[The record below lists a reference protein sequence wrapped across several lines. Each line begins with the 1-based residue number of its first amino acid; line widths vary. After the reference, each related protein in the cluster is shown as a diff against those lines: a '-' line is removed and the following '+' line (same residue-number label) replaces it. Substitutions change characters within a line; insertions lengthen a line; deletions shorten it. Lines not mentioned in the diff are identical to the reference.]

1 MLYVVILNNFIYQ
14 AKLLLFTTSLMRI
27 TVTIA
32 LLSTLL
38 LNGCG
43 VFAQPQFNVK
53 HYTTDN
59 GLPHN
64 IGYGLLQ
71 DRKGY
76 IWIGTDDG
84 LARFDGKSF
93 KVYRTDDGL
102 LSNYIID
109 IVEDRQGVLWLGS
122 WKGGVNCIKDDS
134 VFTPTLNKPLFRV
147 AYIAKDKNQLFLSD
161 LGNTVRHYTLNKNQ
175 WLNRPSGLVY
185 LTHDTTLT
193 YAQKKQTK
201 KLINVLNVQIHL
213 ASDGTP
219 LFFGKFPGVWQYQND
234 QIFTPFC
241 SNIIRNDSIT
251 HLSQDT
257 QGRYWL
263 GTQGKILIIDAQK
276 QLDKTYHHLPNES
289 IYSIKVAS
297 SGVIYFLT
305 NYHKFSHRGFYSYN
319 PTTQELTDLKKALKL
334 KTTPVAIEID
344 KEDNVWLTTNGDGVY
359 CISPSLF
366 QHYDQK
372 DGLPNVFIRNVKEDN
387 AGNIY
392 VGTIDGL
399 VRYQNGKFVNQQVL
413 DHSSR
418 YQVLRMFLDR
428 RHNVLTSVAP
438 SELNTSNNIF
448 LYKVAH
454 KTSTKLYNASFYN
467 PSYVDQQNRLWS
479 FTNKSIFWYPY
490 PKKSPF
496 KVPYYY
502 FKKGLI
508 VSQIFE
514 HEGQHWLASN
524 QGLLAFDT
532 HKRPNL
538 RFLDTLNTRQGLIS
552 NDVNVVKKAPDGA
565 LWIGTK
571 TGLCR
576 LKNGQITCFTQAK
589 DGLIHNNCTQL
600 EFDRYNR
607 LWIGTLQGLSCFD
620 GQSFINYSHKTGLIA
635 SDINCLFADSKQ
647 KLWVGTSKGISVLDI
662 RASLKRIPLAKVYID
677 QLLLNDVPQE
687 IHSTLRVN
695 YPSNLKIY
703 FNALSYTYPKGIRYQ
718 YRLNKGKWKNVPQQV
733 IEYNAFEQGN
743 YIIEIRAKKFNSGW
757 SLPKNILLIVR
768 PPMWLTWW
776 AISLYIIV
784 GLFMMWGVIRWRS
797 ATLVK
802 EKLKLEQVV
811 VQRTYELAQQKEE
824 IASQAEKL
832 KVLNQVQSN
841 FFSGISHELRT
852 PLTLIVEPA
861 EKLLQYNQEEPG
873 KRYTQTILG
882 NAQRLLRLINQLMD
896 FSKLE
901 SGKMTLQLSNNSLYQ
916 LLVEVIASFEL
927 LAQQKNI
934 ELKLTASNQA
944 LHYKFDHDKVEK
956 VVFNLISN
964 ALKFTPTQGN
974 IEVHLWQS
982 PDEVKITVTDTGI
995 GIAPADLPFVF
1006 DRFYQVDGSTTKNYP
1021 GTGIGLAL
1029 VKELVELHEGSIEVT
1044 SQENKGSTFVVK
1056 FPFTSVSASEG
1067 ISVVI
1072 DTPLYGTPVAST
1084 PLANASPEPGSQP
1097 GTINLPTVLVT
1108 EDNSE
1113 LRQFIASELIGTYRV
1128 IEATNGA
1135 EGIERAIK
1143 QLPDLII
1150 TDIMMP
1156 QTDGFELVNTLRNN
1170 PATSHIPIIILSAK
1184 ASPESKL
1191 KGLEIGSDDYLTKP
1205 FSSKELLL
1213 KVRNII
1219 GRKEKLWQ
1227 VFQQSLTKPNLPIE
1241 PSQVTAT
1248 SMDEALLQKALEIV
1262 EVHLNN
1268 TAFDVTLFCQEMGMS
1283 RSSLHQKL
1291 KALTNMSTTEFIRSI
1306 RLKRA
1311 ASLIQQQSGRIEEI
1325 AFQTGFNDVSYFNRC
1340 FKKQFGMTPKKYQQP
1355 NT

>member
-1 MLYVVILNNFIYQ
+1 
-14 AKLLLFTTSLMRI
+14 MRI

-32 LLSTLL
+32 LLSILL
-38 LNGCG
+38 LSSCG
-43 VFAQPQFNVK
+43 VFAQLRFSLK

-84 LARFDGKSF
+84 LARFDGKNF
-93 KVYRTDDGL
+93 KVYHTSDGL

-109 IVEDRQGVLWLGS
+109 IIEDHQGVLWLGS

-134 VFTPTLNKPLFRV
+134 VFTPTVDKPMFRV

-161 LGNTVRHYTLNKNQ
+161 LGNTVHHYTLNKNQ

-185 LTHDTTLT
+185 LTQDTTLT
-193 YAQKKQTK
+193 YSQKKQTK

-213 ASDGTP
+213 ANDGTT

-234 QIFTPFC
+234 HTFTPFC
-241 SNIIRNDSIT
+241 RNIIRHDSIT

-276 QLDKTYHHLPNES
+276 QLDKTYHNLPNES

-319 PTTQELTDLKKALKL
+319 PTTQELTDLKKDLKL

-344 KEDNVWLTTNGDGVY
+344 KEDNLWLTTNGDGVY

-366 QHYDQK
+366 QHYDQR
-372 DGLPNVFIRNVKEDN
+372 DGLPNVFVRDIKEDST
-387 AGNIY
+387 GNIY

-399 VRYQNGKFVNQQVL
+399 VRYQNGKFVNQQVF

-454 KTSTKLYNASFYN
+454 QTSTKLYNASFYN
-467 PSYVDQQNRLWS
+467 PSYVDQQNRIWS

-490 PKKSPF
+490 PAKSPF
-496 KVPYYY
+496 KVPYFY

-514 HEGQHWLASN
+514 YEGKHWLASN

-532 HKRPNL
+532 NEYPDL
-538 RFLDTLNTRQGLIS
+538 RFSDTINTSQGLIS
-552 NDVNVVKKAPDGA
+552 NAINVVKKTPDGT

-571 TGLCR
+571 AGLCR
-576 LKNGQITCFTQAK
+576 LKNGQITCFTQAN
-589 DGLIHNNCTQL
+589 DGLVHDNCTSL
-600 EFDRYNR
+600 ELDQHNR
-607 LWIGTLQGLSCFD
+607 LWIGTQKGLSCFD
-620 GQSFINYSHKTGLIA
+620 GKSFVNYNHKTGLIA
-635 SDINCLFADSKQ
+635 SDINCLFADSRQ
-647 KLWVGTSKGISVLDI
+647 QLWVGTSKGISVLNI
-662 RASLKRIPLAKVYID
+662 RSSLQEISPPKVYID
-677 QLLLNDVPQE
+677 ELLLNGVHQH
-687 IHSTLRVN
+687 IQSTLRFN

-703 FNALSYTYPKGIRYQ
+703 FNTLSYTYPEGIRYQ
-718 YRLNKGKWKNVPQQV
+718 YRLNKGAWKNTTQQV

-743 YIIEIRAKKFNSGW
+743 YMFEIRAKKFNSGW
-757 SLPKNILLIVR
+757 SPPKTILLIVR

-776 AISLYIIV
+776 AISLYIIA
-784 GLFMMWGVIRWRS
+784 GLFMMWGMIKWRS
-797 ATLVK
+797 TALIK
-802 EKLKLEQVV
+802 EKLKLEQIV

-901 SGKMTLQLSNNSLYQ
+901 SGKMTLQLSTNSLYQ
-916 LLVEVIASFEL
+916 LLVEAIASFEL

-934 ELKLTASNQA
+934 VIKLTASNQA
-944 LHYKFDHDKVEK
+944 LYYQFDHDKIEK

-964 ALKFTPTQGN
+964 ALKFTPAQGN
-974 IEVHLWQS
+974 IEVCLWQNLDGINIS
-982 PDEVKITVTDTGI
+982 VTDTGI

-1006 DRFYQVDGSTTKNYP
+1006 DRFYQVDGSNTKNYP

-1029 VKELVELHEGSIEVT
+1029 VKELVELHEGSIEVK

-1056 FPFTSVSASEG
+1056 LPFTPVSANEG
-1067 ISVVI
+1067 TSAITQASI
-1072 DTPLYGTPVAST
+1072 YGTTMGATQPQNSSIEQNNQS
-1084 PLANASPEPGSQP
+1084 ANA
-1097 GTINLPTVLVT
+1097 TDLPTVLVT

-1135 EGIERAIK
+1135 EGIEQAIK
-1143 QLPDLII
+1143 QLPDLVI

-1156 QTDGFELVNTLRNN
+1156 QTDGFELVNTLRKN

-1219 GRKEKLWQ
+1219 NRKEKLWQ
-1227 VFQQSLTKPNLPIE
+1227 VFQQSLTTPDLPIE

-1248 SMDEALLQKALEIV
+1248 SMDEALLKKAIEIV
-1262 EVHLNN
+1262 EVHLSN

-1325 AFQTGFNDVSYFNRC
+1325 AFQAGFNDVSYFNRC
-1340 FKKQFGMTPKKYQQP
+1340 FKKQFGMTPKKYQQS